1 MTAMDRLPVIVIG
14 AGPVGL
20 AAAAHLIKRNLP
32 VLVLEAGENIT
43 ANVRSW
49 QHVRLFSPW
58 KFNTDEAALE
68 ILAATGW
75 EAPDGEAYPT
85 GAQML
90 HDYFDPLSRIQPIAD
105 ALRFDS
111 RVTNISRV
119 GMDKVKTNGRANAP
133 FVVTVVNKNGYEV
146 RHLGRAVI
154 DASGT
159 WTKQNP
165 LGVNGTFAPGEIDAR
180 GIAYGLPD
188 VLGKDRAEYSGKRVL
203 VVGAGHS
210 AANVIADLVKLR
222 ETQPSTLITWGTRSG
237 TLTRVYGGG
246 AADKLA
252 ERGALGALLQS
263 LVSSGAVKHVASM
276 AVTRVENKAG
286 ALNITTEN
294 GGHFVFDRV
303 VVSTGQRP
311 DLSFVRE
318 IRIELDPAL
327 ECARALGP
335 LIDPNVHSCGTIR
348 PHGHRE
354 LSHPEPGFYTVGIKS
369 YGRAPNFLMVTGY
382 EQCRSVVAAI
392 AGDSAAADQVN
403 LVLPE
408 TGVCSRPLE
417 GASVECGGG
426 PAKIDA
432 AACCVSDEQAKE
444 VGKTGC
450 GCKSAA

>member
-1 MTAMDRLPVIVIG
+1 MNTIDRLPVIVIG

-20 AAAAHLIKRNLP
+20 AAAAHLIKRKRP
-32 VLVLEAGENIT
+32 VLVLEAGNTIA
-43 ANVRSW
+43 ANVSNW
-49 QHVRLFSPW
+49 QQVRLFSPW
-58 KFNTDEAALE
+58 KFNIDDAAVEL
-68 ILAATGW
+68 LAAEGW
-75 EAPDGEAYPT
+75 AQPNAEAYPT
-85 GAQML
+85 GAQL
-90 HDYFDPLSRIQPIAD
+90 LRDYLDPLSRVPAIAE
-105 ALRFDS
+105 ALRFDL

-119 GMDKVKTNGRANAP
+119 GLDKMKTNGRANAP
-133 FVVTVVNKNGYEV
+133 FVVTAANARGYEV
-146 RHLGRAVI
+146 RHLGSAVI

-165 LGVNGTFAPGEIDAR
+165 LGANGTYAPGERDAR
-180 GIAYGLPD
+180 GIAYGIPD
-188 VLGKDRAEYSGKRVL
+188 VLGKDLNEYAGKRVL

-222 ETQPSTLITWGTRSG
+222 ETQPTTSITWGTRSG

-263 LVSSGAVKHVASM
+263 LVSSGAVKHIASM
-276 AVTRVENKAG
+276 AVTRVESKAG
-286 ALNITTEN
+286 ALEIATEN
-294 GGHFVFDRV
+294 GNHFSFDRV
-303 VVSTGQRP
+303 VVATGQRP

-318 IRIELDPAL
+318 IRVELDPAF

-335 LIDPNVHSCGTIR
+335 LIDPNLHSCGTVR

-354 LSHPEPGFYTVGIKS
+354 LSHPEPGFYTIGIKS

-392 AGDSAAADQVN
+392 AGDAVAADQVN
-403 LVLPE
+403 LILPE
-408 TGVCSRPLE
+408 TGVCSRPLA
-417 GASVECGGG
+417 GTSADCGGG
-426 PAKIDA
+426 PALVDA
-432 AACCVSDEQAKE
+432 NACCARDEQAKA
-444 VGKTGC
+444 VSKTGC

>member
-1 MTAMDRLPVIVIG
+1 MMSAIDRLPVIVIG

-20 AAAAHLIKRNLP
+20 AAAARLITRKLP
-32 VLVLEAGENIT
+32 VLVLEAGETIA
-43 ANVRSW
+43 ANLSAW

-58 KFNTDEAALE
+58 KFNIDDAALE
-68 ILAATGW
+68 LLVAEGW
-75 EAPDGEAYPT
+75 KAPEAETYPT
-85 GAQML
+85 GAQL
-90 HDYFDPLSRIQPIAD
+90 LREYLDPLSRVPAIAEV
-105 ALRFDS
+105 LRFDS

-119 GMDKVKTNGRANAP
+119 GMDKMKTNGRANAP
-133 FVVTVVNKNGYEV
+133 FVITATNSHGYEV
-146 RHLGRAVI
+146 RHLGSAVI

-165 LGVNGTFAPGEIDAR
+165 LGVNGTFAPGERDVR
-180 GIAYGLPD
+180 GIAYGIPD
-188 VLGKDRAEYSGKRVL
+188 VLGKDSDEYAGKRVL

-210 AANVIADLVKLR
+210 AANVITDLVKLR
-222 ETQPSTLITWGTRSG
+222 ETQPATSITWGTRSG

-246 AADKLA
+246 MADKLA

-263 LVSSGAVKHVASM
+263 LVSSGAVKHIASM
-276 AVTRVENKAG
+276 AVTRVESKAG
-286 ALNITTEN
+286 ELEIATEN
-294 GGHFVFDRV
+294 GDRFAFDRV
-303 VVSTGQRP
+303 VVATGQRP

-335 LIDPNVHSCGTIR
+335 LIDPNLHSCGTVR

-369 YGRAPNFLMVTGY
+369 YGRAPNFLMITGY

-392 AGDSAAADQVN
+392 AGDAVAADEVN
-403 LVLPE
+403 LILPE
-408 TGVCSRPLE
+408 TGVCSRPLTGV
-417 GASVECGGG
+417 GADCS
-426 PAKIDA
+426 PALTDA
-432 AACCVSDEQAKE
+432 NACCASDEQAKA